1 MGRCR
6 MKIPFTTQKSDF
18 STSQV
23 MGVAVGVLLEVG
35 SISMVEVEVEAGRFV
50 LVGEVR
56 SSLEGVDIGEGVGAG
71 VTGLPQ
77 AERTRLA
84 GRRMDKYALKGLMPS
99 KIPRALE

>member
-1 MGRCR
+1 
-6 MKIPFTTQKSDF
+6 
-18 STSQV
+18 

-35 SISMVEVEVEAGRFV
+35 SISMVEVEVAMGRFV
-50 LVGEVR
+50 LVGDGR
-56 SSLEGVDIGEGVGAG
+56 SSLKGVGRKEKVGLG